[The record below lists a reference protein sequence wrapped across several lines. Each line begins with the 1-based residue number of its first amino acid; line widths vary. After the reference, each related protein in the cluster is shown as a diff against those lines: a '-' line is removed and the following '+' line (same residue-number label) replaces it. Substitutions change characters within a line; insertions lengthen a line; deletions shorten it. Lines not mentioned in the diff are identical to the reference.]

1 MVKKMIKSMTG
12 FGRGEYSDGKRNV
25 IAEIKTVNHRYADVN
40 VKMPK
45 RYSFA
50 EEKIKAIVKERVK
63 RGKIEVSIIV
73 ENLTEEDTTVK
84 LNTLVASQYVEN
96 LKELKKT
103 YDLKGD
109 IDIQLV
115 ANMPDVLKAIPDVE
129 NEEEVTAVIN
139 GAVAEAAKAL
149 DDMRGIEG
157 TKLAEDLL
165 MRGDLIRDLVK
176 KIDTRAP
183 KVAEEYTQKLLNR
196 IKELIGDQVDVPE
209 DRILVEAAVFA
220 DKANI
225 TEELVRLDSHMIKLK
240 NILNSSD
247 GPCGKKLDFLVQEM
261 NREANTI
268 GSKSNDMEITAL
280 MLETKSEIEK
290 IREQVQNIE

>member
-63 RGKIEVSIIV
+63 RGKVEVSIIV

-96 LKELKKT
+96 LKELQRT

-129 NEEEVTAVIN
+129 NEEEVTTVIN

-157 TKLAEDLL
+157 NKLAEDLL

-196 IKELIGDQVDVPE
+196 IKELVGDQVDVPE

-225 TEELVRLDSHMIKLK
+225 TEELVRLDSHMIQLK